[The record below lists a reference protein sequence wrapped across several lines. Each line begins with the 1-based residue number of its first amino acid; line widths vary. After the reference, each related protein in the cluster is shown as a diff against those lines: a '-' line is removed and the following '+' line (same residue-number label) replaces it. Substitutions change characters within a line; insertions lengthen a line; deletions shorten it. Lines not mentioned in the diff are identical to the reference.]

1 MRINIIRI
9 LSRQIW
15 RDKLTNSATVFLV
28 VTCNILLIV
37 ALIAGHSNISR
48 QQEASKEYSH
58 EVRERWENQ
67 PDKHPH
73 RMAHYGYVAFR
84 QPYPLSFFDFGV
96 DSYVGKSVF
105 LEAHKQNSV
114 IFSEVSLSGSLLR
127 FGEITAGMIFQ
138 LLLPLLIFFLGF
150 DVISKE
156 RENGTLKLLLT
167 QGITW
172 GEVIIGKSIGLF
184 SVSLTLVTP
193 SLLIGWVLIFLID
206 AGNEGYRICLRYG
219 LLVAFYLMY
228 FLVITLLAVLISAKS
243 SNSRSSLTTMIAAW
257 LIFTLV
263 VPRVAQFIGHNLY
276 PTPSKIEFDSKVEQD
291 LLQLGDSHNPNDPH
305 FKHLKDSLM
314 KAYNVD
320 SVHQLP
326 FNYSGFVMRE
336 GERLSSTAYAIHQQ
350 CLVKRYIE
358 QQELFKYVAVINPYI
373 AIKNISMCLSGSDYR
388 AFNDFHNQTEVFR
401 YQLAQRMNELQMKYI
416 SNGSKGSAAKTS
428 KISKDYWLQHPEFH
442 HVFLTPRSVIQNEL
456 ISFVSILLWLLGLI
470 FCIKLFAHHLKAI

>member
-1 MRINIIRI
+1 MRIKIIRI
-9 LSRQIW
+9 LSRQVW
-15 RDKLTNSATVFLV
+15 RNKLTNSATGFLV

-37 ALIAGHSNISR
+37 ALIAGYSNICS
-48 QQEASKEYSH
+48 QQEASKKYSH

-105 LEAHKQNSV
+105 LEAHKQNTV

-138 LLLPLLIFFLGF
+138 ILLPLLIFFLGF

-167 QGITW
+167 QGINW

-184 SVSLTLVTP
+184 SLALILVVP
-193 SLLIGWVLIFLID
+193 SLLIGLVLVVLID
-206 AGNEGYRICLRYG
+206 SGNEGYRIYLRYG

-228 FLVITLLAVLISAKS
+228 FFVIALLTVLISAKS
-243 SNSRSSLTTMIAAW
+243 SNSRSSLTTMIVVW
-257 LIFTLV
+257 LIFILV
-263 VPRVAQFIGHNLY
+263 FPRLAQFIGYNLY
-276 PTPSKIEFDSKVEQD
+276 PTPSKIEFDTKVEQD

-305 FKHLKDSLM
+305 FKHLKDSLL
-314 KAYNVD
+314 KLYNVD

-336 GERLSSTAYAIHQQ
+336 GERLSSTAYAIHQHS
-350 CLVKRYIE
+350 LVKSYIE
-358 QQELFKYVAVINPYI
+358 QQKLFKYMAAINPYM
-373 AIKNISMCLSGSDYR
+373 AIKNISMGLSGSDYR
-388 AFNDFHNQTEVFR
+388 SFNDFHNQTEVFR
-401 YQLAQRMNELQMKYI
+401 YQLAQRMNELQMKHI
-416 SNGSKGSAAKTS
+416 SNQSKGSAAKQS

-442 HVFLTPRSVIQNEL
+442 HLFLTPRSVIESEL
-456 ISFVSILLWLLGLI
+456 ISFASILLWLTVL
-470 FCIKLFAHHLKAI
+470 FVCIKLFAHQLKAI